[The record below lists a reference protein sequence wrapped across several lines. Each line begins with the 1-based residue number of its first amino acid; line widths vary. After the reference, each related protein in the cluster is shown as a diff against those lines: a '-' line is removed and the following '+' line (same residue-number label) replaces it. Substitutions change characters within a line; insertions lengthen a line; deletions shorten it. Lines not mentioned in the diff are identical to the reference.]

1 MTAIL
6 TAAILFVVG
15 ILIGESMAK
24 SALKR
29 KLGKGGFV
37 IFSNEI
43 YLCKKV
49 ILIDISE
56 IDDDEFDEI

>member
-29 KLGKGGFV
+29 KLGNKR
-37 IFSNEI
+37 E
-43 YLCKKV
+43 YKDKKQ
-49 ILIDISE
+49 
-56 IDDDEFDEI
+56 